1 MVVERGK
8 DVVIEGLAC
17 SSTHIPP
24 LSIHPVHKKKNTHTT
39 HTHIYYEY
47 FSFFY
52 YVCVHPLASCWPPA
66 KPPPPRRRLRRNPLG
81 FFISYFTSTT
91 PFKDFLKS
99 HTYLYCCWTKRERTM
114 YRASNLYI
122 LLPFL
127 YYYVYYIILEF
138 YCVGKS
144 SRNLPGLLQG
154 RRRLLI
160 LFYVC

>member
-1 MVVERGK
+1 MLVYTPMVVERGK

-66 KPPPPRRRLRRNPLG
+66 KPPPPPRRRLRRNPLG

-99 HTYLYCCWTKRERTM
+99 HTYLYCCWTKRENHVQ
-114 YRASNLYI
+114 SLESLY
-122 LLPFL
+122 
-127 YYYVYYIILEF
+127 
-138 YCVGKS
+138 S
-144 SRNLPGLLQG
+144 AA
-154 RRRLLI
+154 LLI
-160 LFYVC
+160 LLCVLYYIRVLLCWKILAQSSRASSGT